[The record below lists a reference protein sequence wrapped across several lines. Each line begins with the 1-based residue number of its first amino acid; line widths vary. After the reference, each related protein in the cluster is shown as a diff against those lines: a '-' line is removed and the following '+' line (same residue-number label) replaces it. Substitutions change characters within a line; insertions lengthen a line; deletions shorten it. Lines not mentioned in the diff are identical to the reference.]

1 MEEGSMETALVRW
14 PFWIGIVTDH
24 LERQRAF
31 YRDVLG
37 LSESYVGAD
46 YVQFEVDGNLL
57 ELLQR
62 SDAPEYDRP
71 RVQIGF
77 EVADIRAAR
86 TRLID
91 RGTEPITEILG
102 GPESTNY
109 WAYFRDPDGNV
120 FEITER
126 VS

>member
-1 MEEGSMETALVRW
+1 MSATSVGW

-37 LSESYVGAD
+37 ISEAYVGPD
-46 YVQFEVDGNLL
+46 YVQFELDGNLL
-57 ELLQR
+57 ELLR
-62 SDAPEYDRP
+62 RTDDPEYDRP
-71 RVQIGF
+71 RIQIGF

-86 TRLID
+86 SRLI
-91 RGTEPITEILG
+91 GQGAEPVTEILG
-102 GPESTNY
+102 GPESSNY

-126 VS
+126 IS